1 MTCDLEQIYGPF
13 ADTFPTVA
21 DGNHY
26 ILLSKKNL
34 PLPLE
39 RISTRKLIIK
49 SVKHSYN
56 DYYQSDLLWF
66 QGTKQTYKQL
76 AILICAVVFHPKL
89 KSVHIDI
96 THPASN
102 IKHLIVEIPATT
114 KYYPGYQTQPH
125 RFCYYPNIASSYMD
139 SPCKIHIDDLPCFY
153 LTSWQKS
160 PITDEEWKE
169 RDTVCGFGNDRG
181 NITIAELLLNASLP
195 QNTTTEYRLEST
207 AGNGGVGRLSAEA
220 NFFLPGSFG
229 FIDLE

>member
-102 IKHLIVEIPATT
+102 IKEWAVNNLRVCARPARGVPDTLWV
-114 KYYPGYQTQPH
+114 PH
-125 RFCYYPNIASSYMD
+125 VQVKKFPFLNI
-139 SPCKIHIDDLPCFY
+139 
-153 LTSWQKS
+153 
-160 PITDEEWKE
+160 
-169 RDTVCGFGNDRG
+169 
-181 NITIAELLLNASLP
+181 
-195 QNTTTEYRLEST
+195 
-207 AGNGGVGRLSAEA
+207 
-220 NFFLPGSFG
+220 
-229 FIDLE
+229 